1 MKLRKFAWVLVLA
14 MLVAGCGKEEEKE
27 PSNTGSNIEI
37 NTGKDNTEK
46 EENSGTVENNEPVE
60 NQDSTDTPTVGV
72 YDVFIAYVR
81 DMIVNEPIK
90 MLDVQGLSGIGD
102 AIMSSSTMVTGD
114 ENLAKFG
121 YHIADIN
128 GDSIPEIMLGRT
140 DDTKM
145 IYSLYTLVNGEP
157 TLKFEG
163 YYKNMYNYL
172 GDGRFFY
179 NVDNFDMIINRIN
192 NIERFDLSKL
202 DGIVEE
208 FDDLNNGVWDS
219 VNSIYTYKNSAMGVI
234 ENLSAD
240 YSSLDFDAAEIQK
253 KLGDGENVEF
263 LKEVLTKL
271 G

>member
-72 YDVFIAYVR
+72 YDAFIAYVR

-121 YHIADIN
+121 YYIADVN
-128 GDSIPEIMLGRT
+128 NDSIPEIMLGRT

-179 NVDNFDMIINRIN
+179 
-192 NIERFDLSKL
+192 S
-202 DGIVEE
+202 GT
-208 FDDLNNGVWDS
+208 GGA
-219 VNSIYTYKNSAMGVI
+219 IYHMFGTYKLEGVELVCEDYYFTHEKDADFTEIGYFHNTSGVEDSTVSEEMTEEDFWPISSGLRQEAKDI
-234 ENLSAD
+234 EWTS
-240 YSSLDFDAAEIQK
+240 FEK
-253 KLGDGENVEF
+253 
-263 LKEVLTKL
+263 
-271 G
+271 